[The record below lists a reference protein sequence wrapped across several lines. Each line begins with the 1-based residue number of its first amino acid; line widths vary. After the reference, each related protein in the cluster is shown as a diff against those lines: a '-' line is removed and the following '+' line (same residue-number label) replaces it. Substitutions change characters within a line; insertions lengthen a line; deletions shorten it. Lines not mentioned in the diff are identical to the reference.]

1 MNNKGFGIEMIF
13 IFIILVFFSMI
24 SFYSFMK
31 NIIHP
36 LMYTEKRV
44 FNYKNEYKIY
54 MREHQ
59 LGLNKKLS

>member
-31 NIIHP
+31 NIVHP